1 MQAFLIQ
8 LSCQCFVCCVTLIKS
23 YESRFEKKNITF
35 SELDHLKTG
44 FSNILKGLEIYLK
57 RLVKVKSSFI

>member
-8 LSCQCFVCCVTLIKS
+8 LSCQYFVCCVTLVKS
-23 YESRFEKKNITF
+23 CESRFEKKNIT